1 MTLPAILVASMA
13 LIFTVASFW
22 WLNARSGRL
31 IIFSVMT
38 FSGYITTQKLTIQV
52 PIVVHNTGAKP
63 RVIRALRL
71 QGADQSGKVFQ
82 LDAQTF
88 QMKLEPDNEGMDFAH
103 AFAVSGR
110 SVVTKY
116 VRFATEN
123 VPQLVPGASTKLV
136 LQGLVDERDTW
147 VGLKTL
153 DIFVGILTSS
163 FITMS
168 NNPDH
173 WKSTTLDEGRKH
185 QQAVMKAL
193 IERRAPSTL

>member
-22 WLNARSGRL
+22 WLNARPGRL

-38 FSGYITTQKLTIQV
+38 FAGYITTQRLTIQV
-52 PIVVHNTGAKP
+52 PVVVHNTGAKP

-71 QGADQSGKVFQ
+71 QGVDQSGKLFQ
-82 LDAQTF
+82 IEAQTF
-88 QMKLEPDNEGMDFAH
+88 QMKLEPSNDGMDFAH

-116 VRFATEN
+116 VRFSTVD

-136 LQGLVDERDTW
+136 LQGLVDERDRW

-153 DIFVGILTSS
+153 DIFVGILISS

-173 WKSTTLDEGRKH
+173 WDSMTLQEGREH
-185 QQAVMKAL
+185 QEVVMKVL
-193 IERRAPSTL
+193 RERPAQSSP

>member
-1 MTLPAILVASMA
+1 MA

-31 IIFSVMT
+31 IVFSVVA
-38 FSGYITTQKLTIQV
+38 FAGYITTQKLTVQIPV
-52 PIVVHNTGAKP
+52 VVHNTGAKP

-71 QGADQSGKVFQ
+71 QGVDQSGEIFQ
-82 LDAQTF
+82 LEAQTF
-88 QMKLEPDNEGMDFAH
+88 QMKLEPGNDGMDFAH
-103 AFAVSGR
+103 AFAVGGR

-116 VRFATEN
+116 VRFSTEN
-123 VPQLVPGASTKLV
+123 VPQLAPGASIKLV
-136 LQGLVDERDTW
+136 LQGLVDERDAW

-153 DIFVGILTSS
+153 DIFIGILISS

-173 WKSTTLDEGRKH
+173 WKPTTLDEGRKH

-193 IERRAPSTL
+193 SERSAPSTL